1 MYQNAAYRINRD
13 FDLIS
18 SKKIL
23 DVGIN
28 LVMNETIIVE
38 EFPTELLGMCYSIIQ
53 KPQMGQHLNRIF
65 FGIVPKKSIL
75 TLDEDHPSGVTI
87 FVTTDKTRKEVINAE
102 WKSFSPL
109 IIAKKFSHKYL
120 FVANLKET
128 EWRFYKGDPDCI
140 LGCDPDHCISW
151 TDIEKANRCRL
162 LCIPSVLLGLFPNV
176 SSPMCHTI
184 EDNFCIY
191 DLYKKVQKIKEKN
204 CLPPL
209 NDIQYESLYKDDEF
223 INDEYSGEIVF
234 GWFNVMASWRTI
246 KQEIL
251 LHDEASLIG
260 SLGGFLGLFVG
271 FSFHGTIC
279 CIIDFIFTYF

>member
-1 MYQNAAYRINRD
+1 M
-13 FDLIS
+13 
-18 SKKIL
+18 K
-23 DVGIN
+23 
-28 LVMNETIIVE
+28 
-38 EFPTELLGMCYSIIQ
+38 LL
-53 KPQMGQHLNRIF
+53 F
-65 FGIVPKKSIL
+65 FL
-75 TLDEDHPSGVTI
+75 
-87 FVTTDKTRKEVINAE
+87 
-102 WKSFSPL
+102 
-109 IIAKKFSHKYL
+109 
-120 FVANLKET
+120 
-128 EWRFYKGDPDCI
+128 
-140 LGCDPDHCISW
+140 
-151 TDIEKANRCRL
+151 
-162 LCIPSVLLGLFPNV
+162 
-176 SSPMCHTI
+176 

-279 CIIDFIFTYF
+279 CIIDFFFTYFWFFTGFRNKPENRNKHRLFSH

>member
-23 DVGIN
+23 DIGIN

-75 TLDEDHPSGVTI
+75 TLDEDHPRGVTI
-87 FVTTDKTRKEVINAE
+87 FVTTEKTRKEVINAE

-176 SSPMCHTI
+176 LSPMCHTI
-184 EDNFCIY
+184 GN
-191 DLYKKVQKIKEKN
+191 K
-204 CLPPL
+204 
-209 NDIQYESLYKDDEF
+209 
-223 INDEYSGEIVF
+223 
-234 GWFNVMASWRTI
+234 
-246 KQEIL
+246 
-251 LHDEASLIG
+251 LI
-260 SLGGFLGLFVG
+260 LGLIENKIVILFRG
-271 FSFHGTIC
+271 
-279 CIIDFIFTYF
+279 